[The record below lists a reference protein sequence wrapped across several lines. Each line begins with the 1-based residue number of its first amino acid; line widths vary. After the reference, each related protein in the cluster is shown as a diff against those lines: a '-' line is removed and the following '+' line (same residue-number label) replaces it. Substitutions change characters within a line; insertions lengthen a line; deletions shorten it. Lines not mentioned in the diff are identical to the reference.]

1 VTLAQFEAAARNAW
15 ARIPESYKAGIDA
28 MIVEADAHSHP
39 EHDDFFTLG
48 ECITETYPSEFGGP
62 DTIRS
67 AVVLYYG
74 SFASVAAEDEQ
85 FPWQQ
90 EIEETLLHELQHHL
104 EHLADADE
112 LEDFDHAVEENF
124 KRVEGEPF
132 DPLFFRVGRRI
143 GEGIFRV
150 EHDVF
155 VEVSAADASEIEYD
169 LAWAD
174 QLYRVSIPQF
184 GADVLYAVI
193 DQEMP
198 EVQGDLCI
206 VRVRRMS
213 MLGTLRA
220 ALGGRGYSVGE
231 VFVEAVRQ

>member
-1 VTLAQFEAAARNAW
+1 MTLAQFEAEARNVW

-39 EHDDFFTLG
+39 DHDDFFTLG

-85 FPWQQ
+85 FPWEQ

-124 KRVEGEPF
+124 KRVEGQPF
-132 DPLFFRVGRRI
+132 DPLF
-143 GEGIFRV
+143 
-150 EHDVF
+150 
-155 VEVSAADASEIEYD
+155 
-169 LAWAD
+169 
-174 QLYRVSIPQF
+174 
-184 GADVLYAVI
+184 
-193 DQEMP
+193 
-198 EVQGDLCI
+198 
-206 VRVRRMS
+206 
-213 MLGTLRA
+213 
-220 ALGGRGYSVGE
+220 
-231 VFVEAVRQ
+231 